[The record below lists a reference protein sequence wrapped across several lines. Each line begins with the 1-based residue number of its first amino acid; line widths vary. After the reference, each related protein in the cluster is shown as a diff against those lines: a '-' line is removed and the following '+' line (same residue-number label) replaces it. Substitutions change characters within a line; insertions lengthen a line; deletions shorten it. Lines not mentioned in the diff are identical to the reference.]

1 MTRKEVKARAARL
14 IEDLQ
19 QELLLVEIRKVLAEA
34 VRKTDMM
41 NHVAT
46 TPVAAEATAE

>member
-1 MTRKEVKARAARL
+1 MTRKEVRARAAKL

-19 QELLLVEIRKVLAEA
+19 QELLLVEIRKILAEA

-41 NHVAT
+41 NHVAPT
-46 TPVAAEATAE
+46 EATAE